1 MSESLA
7 VGGSEPKGPVEKFL
21 GLFAEVRKGEGGVV
35 LLLTL
40 NIFLILTAYYII
52 KPVREAL
59 ILAAPRGAE
68 FKSYAAA
75 GQAVLLLGAVPLY
88 AWLAGRVPRRRL
100 INTVTLFFAGN
111 LVLFYLAVKAVQTGS
126 LVLGLGF
133 YLWVGVFNL
142 MVPAQFWSFA
152 NDVYTPEQGKR
163 LFAIV
168 AFGASLGAVMGSK
181 ITNLLIQPLGTDQLL
196 LVSGAILVLSLVLSN
211 LVESRS
217 RRSGTAAA
225 ATPAPASGVGTAGS
239 RTGTIDTGPQGARP
253 HESGTRGS
261 GTRDA
266 RSHDAGTHDAETQDA
281 ETKEAPLSKD
291 GSFGLVLRSR
301 YLLLIAFLMLFLN
314 WVNTTGEFVL
324 GRIVKETIEANAT
337 ALGLVGDERGAW
349 IGAHIG
355 AFYAD
360 FFFVVNI
367 VGLSVQLFLVSRIL
381 KYLGVRIALL
391 FLPVIALGGYA
402 LIGFSSLGLALVR
415 WTKTAENA
423 TDYSL
428 QNTVRQALFLPTT
441 REEKYKAKQAIDT
454 FFVRAGDVLSALLV
468 YLGLNQL
475 ALSTAGF
482 ARVNLVLA
490 GIWLL
495 IALAIGRE
503 YRKRSRD

>member
-1 MSESLA
+1 MPESLA
-7 VGGSEPKGPVEKFL
+7 AGGAESKGPLEKFL
-21 GLFAEVRKGEGGVV
+21 GLFTEVRKGEGSVV

-75 GQAVLLLGAVPLY
+75 GQAILLLGAVPLY
-88 AWLAGRVPRRRL
+88 AWLASRVPRRQL

-111 LVLFYLAVKAVQTGS
+111 LVLFYLAVKAMQTGS
-126 LVLGLGF
+126 LALGLGF

-181 ITNLLIQPLGTDQLL
+181 ITNLLIEPLGTDQLL
-196 LVSGAILVLSLVLSN
+196 LVSGGILVLSLLLSN
-211 LVESRS
+211 TVESRK
-217 RRSGTAAA
+217 RQPAQAAIA
-225 ATPAPASGVGTAGS
+225 DHGDAGAGS
-239 RTGTIDTGPQGARP
+239 ALEGP
-253 HESGTRGS
+253 
-261 GTRDA
+261 
-266 RSHDAGTHDAETQDA
+266 AGTGETGS
-281 ETKEAPLSKD
+281 EEAPLTKG

-301 YLLLIAFLMLFLN
+301 YLLLIALLMLFLN
-314 WVNTTGEFVL
+314 WVNTTGEFIL

-337 ALGLVGDERGAW
+337 ALGLVGDEKGAW
-349 IGAHIG
+349 IGSHIG

-367 VGLSVQLFLVSRIL
+367 IGLTVQLFLVSRIL

-391 FLPVIALGGYA
+391 FLPIIAFGGYA
-402 LIGFSSLGLALVR
+402 LIGFASLGLALVR

-490 GIWLL
+490 GIWLA
-495 IALAIGRE
+495 IAVAIGLE
-503 YRKRSRD
+503 YRRRVRE